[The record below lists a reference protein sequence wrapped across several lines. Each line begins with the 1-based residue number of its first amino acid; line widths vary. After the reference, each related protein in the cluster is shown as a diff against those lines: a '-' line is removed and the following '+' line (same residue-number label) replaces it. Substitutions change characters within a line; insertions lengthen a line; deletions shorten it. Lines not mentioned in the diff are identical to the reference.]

1 MRNFLE
7 HAFKIKENQS
17 FSHKELV
24 DNNMLSKGLIF
35 LKTSYRKTKVIYTDT
50 RAIIEKYIDFKIEKD
65 FVIDIEILKKDEDFK
80 KCMKSKDRDYSLSL
94 FTEAIKN
101 NEEHFDY
108 SILSKYANFKERF
121 ESFIKI
127 DNDNSVNVGFI
138 GIYDRYPVQD
148 FIECLQTSKYF
159 DSGILKF
166 TQDNT
171 TYTKEG
177 IFTSE
182 LEYLIAVSYN
192 KSFSFTMTHFSY
204 KTLPT
209 YRFDMKGVIYKNE
222 LYENQILLIDCQDY
236 LYYVLEY

>member
-1 MRNFLE
+1 MRHFLQ

-17 FSHKELV
+17 FSHKEMV

-35 LKTSYRKTKVIYTDT
+35 LKTSDGNTKVIYTDT
-50 RAIIEKYIDFKIEKD
+50 RAIIEKYIDFKIERD

-94 FTEAIKN
+94 FIEAVKN

-108 SILSKYANFKERF
+108 DILSKYANFKERF

-127 DNDNSVNVGFI
+127 DDDNSVDVGFI
-138 GIYDRYPVQD
+138 AVFDTFPLQE

-159 DSGILKF
+159 DNGILKF
-166 TQDNT
+166 TQDDT
-171 TYTKEG
+171 TYEKG
-177 IFTSE
+177 CFFTSE
-182 LEYLIAVSYN
+182 LGYIIAIEDN
-192 KSFSFTMTHFSY
+192 KPFSFTMTHFSY

-209 YRFDMKGVIYKNE
+209 HKFNMKGVIYKNE
-222 LYENQILLIDCQDY
+222 LFKNQILLIGCQDY
-236 LYYVLEY
+236 LYYVLEC